1 MAARAGNAV
10 AKTLRMRATPAQPVS
25 DAVLADRYLLPGERT
40 RRDAFRRVARALA
53 ATEPPALRA
62 AQARQFYR
70 QFLAGAIGAGRIMSN
85 AGSPRDATMINCF
98 VHPIGD
104 GRLANEADVDAALA
118 AATTTLAMG
127 GGVGYD
133 FSPIAPSATRASD
146 ANPAPETHAT
156 RGVCAAIERFDAA
169 CAALTR
175 EGTRRGAQ
183 MAVLRCDHPDLPA
196 FIDAKRQR
204 RRWHTF
210 NVSVAVTDAFM
221 HAVMEDAAWP
231 LVHRAQ
237 PAQADAIRME
247 DGAWLYGRI
256 PARTLWQAI
265 VDAARESAEPG
276 LLFIDTINAANSLL
290 ASETIAATNPCGEQP
305 LPAWG
310 SCVLGPVDLTRLV
323 LHPFGQG
330 GTPSFD
336 FTALSA
342 RVRTQVRLLDNVLD
356 ATRWPLDAHRCEALG
371 TRRIGIG
378 VTGLADAL
386 AMMHLPYDSPEARG
400 AAARIAERMRDAAYA
415 ASAALAAERGPY
427 PRFRASDHLA
437 PGRFAACLPAPI
449 RDAIAQHGLRNS
461 HLLSYAPTG
470 TVSLA
475 FADNCSNGI
484 EPAYDWVY
492 LRAIRLDGTRA
503 STQAPHLFPLENH
516 AYRCFRRMFGN
527 EMPLPPAFRRSSDIA
542 GKDQIAMVAA
552 LQPFVDAGISKTVTV
567 RRDTP
572 SEEIDALFF
581 MAWRQR
587 LKGVTVFR
595 PDPELDAVLSPTQ
608 GQERQHK
615 VDDPQC
621 PVAPASRCGRC

>member
-1 MAARAGNAV
+1 
-10 AKTLRMRATPAQPVS
+10 MRATPAQPVS

-70 QFLAGAIGAGRIMSN
+70 QFLAGAIGAGRIMAN

-175 EGTRRGAQ
+175 EGARRGAQ
-183 MAVLRCDHPDLPA
+183 MAVLRCDHPDLLA

-204 RRWHTF
+204 RRWQTF

-221 HAVMEDAAWP
+221 HAVMENAAWP
-231 LVHRAQ
+231 LAHRAQ

-323 LHPFGQG
+323 LHPFGRG

-356 ATRWPLDAHRCEALG
+356 ATRWPLDAHRREALG

-427 PRFRASDHLA
+427 PRFRASDHLG

-503 STQAPHLFPLENH
+503 STQAPHLFHLENH

-552 LQPFVDAGISKTVTV
+552 LQPFVDAGISKTVMV
-567 RRDTP
+567 RSDTP

-595 PDPELDAVLSPTQ
+595 PDPELDAVLAPKQ
-608 GQERQHK
+608 GQERQHT
-615 VDDPQC
+615 VDGPQC
-621 PVAPASRCGRC
+621 PVAPASRCGSC